1 MGGWAVAQSFI
12 LKTIITTSR
21 LKRKVYKPLLYY
33 SNIRKLQFGEPP
45 YTFLSC
51 NTSRNRDERTNIVT
65 YVRCCER
72 YTPTILVGAVYSIVA
87 SFIAA
92 YYFYGV

>member
-1 MGGWAVAQSFI
+1 MGGWVVAQSPI
-12 LKTIITTSR
+12 LKTTITTSR
-21 LKRKVYKPLLYY
+21 LKRKGYKPLLDY

-51 NTSRNRDERTNIVT
+51 IASSNRDERTNVVT
-65 YVRCCER
+65 YVRWCER
-72 YTPTILVGAVYSIVA
+72 RTPTILVGAVYSIVA